1 MNLSVQFLTM
11 AAMAVMGIW
20 IGLSVDT
27 YGRLFYRGGRRRWN
41 PLQIAG
47 DLLFWVVQGLLVFL
61 VLLEVNEG
69 DVRIYIFLSLFCGYA
84 AYKSLFQ
91 SIYRRLLEGG
101 ISVVRFLVRM
111 LKRTFLLFL
120 FRPVQLLGK
129 LVYTVVKIVL
139 QGLVALLLF
148 IWTVFWVPF
157 RWILR
162 LILPKSFF
170 EAMKKI
176 SERAE
181 GIWENIKK
189 IKDRVKSWFN
199 RTEK

>member
-1 MNLSVQFLTM
+1 MNLSVQFTTM

-27 YGRLFYRGGRRRWN
+27 YGRFFYRGGRRRWN

-61 VLLEVNEG
+61 VLLNINEG
-69 DVRIYIFLSLFCGYA
+69 DVRIYIFLALLCGYA

-91 SIYRRLLEGG
+91 SFYRSLLEGL
-101 ISVVRFLVRM
+101 INVVRFLSRAVN
-111 LKRTFLLFL
+111 RTVVLFFL
-120 FRPVQLLGK
+120 RPVQLLAK

-139 QGLVALLLF
+139 QGIFALLLF
-148 IWTVFWVPF
+148 AWTIFWVPL
-157 RWILR
+157 RWLLR
-162 LILPKSFF
+162 LVLPQSFF
-170 EAMKKI
+170 DWMKKT
-176 SERAE
+176 SLQAA
-181 GIWENIKK
+181 GIWQNIKK
-189 IKDRVKSWFN
+189 IKDKVKSWFS